1 MVFVLLVTRNSR
13 LATVRNFFVV
23 GISMNYE
30 SYKISLDQLEA
41 VTTFAAMSDI
51 IKLLPDSLANQIAA
65 GEVIQRPASVVKE
78 LLENSVDAGAAH
90 IQLIIKDS
98 GRTLIQTV
106 DDGKGMTEA
115 DARMSLERHAT
126 SKISSA
132 EDLFR
137 IKTMGFRGEALAS
150 IAAVAQLEMKT
161 RSQDR
166 KVGSH
171 LLVEGSKVKFQ
182 EVCAHESGTTT
193 SVKNLFF
200 NVPVR
205 RKFLKSDGVEMRH
218 IIDEFQRVALVHP
231 AIEFKL
237 FHNDQQ
243 LFFLPASNMR
253 QRIIGI
259 LGKSYTEK
267 LVPVEEET
275 DLVNISGFIGK
286 PESARKTR
294 GEQFLFVNGRYFKSA
309 YFHSAVQKA
318 FEGLIPH
325 GHHPSY
331 FIYFQVET
339 DSIDVNIHP
348 TKTEIKFEDE
358 RSIYAILRA
367 SVKRSIG
374 QYHVSPSLDFD
385 RETSF
390 DIAPA
395 RKDAH
400 IPSPSVTVNPSF
412 NPFDEGQ
419 KRQQQTNWERGSSF
433 GHTQSTQG
441 WEKLYEGLN
450 KSLNETP
457 QASPGLELIGEEDN
471 TIVRQIGL
479 KYILV
484 QSQEGIFMI
493 HHYRAH
499 VRILF
504 EEFET
509 GFLNEQKASQ
519 QMLFPAALDLSAQ
532 DASVLHT
539 MLEPLN
545 NMGFEIESFGNNSF
559 IVRAVPAACTNINME
574 ETLGGF
580 IDDLRHDKPTDENEL
595 MHNVIRSMAQQSAIK
610 SGKELK
616 AQEMLSLFRS
626 LMRCKN
632 PQHDLNG
639 RPTFVLLNGNM
650 LDKIFD

>member
-1 MVFVLLVTRNSR
+1 
-13 LATVRNFFVV
+13 
-23 GISMNYE
+23 MNHQ
-30 SYKISLDQLEA
+30 SLFNKITKISLDQFKA
-41 VTTFAAMSDI
+41 VTTFATMSDI

-78 LLENSVDAGAAH
+78 LLENSVDAKATH

-106 DDGKGMTEA
+106 DDGKGMTET

-126 SKISSA
+126 SKISST

-150 IAAVAQLEMKT
+150 IAAVAQMEMKT

-171 LLVEGSKVKFQ
+171 LAVEGSKVKFQ

-218 IIDEFQRVALVHP
+218 IIDEFQRVALVNP
-231 AIEFKL
+231 NVEFKL
-237 FHNDQQ
+237 YHNDQQ
-243 LFFLPASNMR
+243 LFFLPISNIR

-267 LVPVEEET
+267 LVPVEEGT
-275 DLVNISGFIGK
+275 DLVKISGFIGK
-286 PESARKTR
+286 PDAARKTR
-294 GEQFLFVNGRYFKSA
+294 GEQFLFVNGRYFKSP
-309 YFHSAVQKA
+309 YFHSAIQKA

-331 FIYFQVET
+331 FIYFDVLT

-358 RSIYAILRA
+358 RSIYAMGRA
-367 SVKRSIG
+367 AVKRAIG
-374 QYHVSPSLDFD
+374 QYHVSPSLDFE

-395 RKDAH
+395 RKDAQ
-400 IPSPSVTVNPSF
+400 IPRPGVTVDPSF
-412 NPFDEGQ
+412 NPFDKEE
-419 KRQQQTNWERGSSF
+419 KRQQQTNWERGTSF
-433 GHTQSTQG
+433 GHTQSAKG
-441 WEKLYEGLN
+441 WENLYEGLN
-450 KSLNETP
+450 SSLSEQHAP
-457 QASPGLELIGEEDN
+457 DPRLELIGEEDN

-504 EEFET
+504 EEFENSI
-509 GFLNEQKASQ
+509 LSEQKASQ
-519 QMLFPAALDLSAQ
+519 QILFPATLDLSAQ
-532 DASVLHT
+532 DVSVLQS

-559 IVRAVPAACTNINME
+559 IVRAIPAACTDINIE
-574 ETLGGF
+574 ETIGGF
-580 IDDLRHDKPTDENEL
+580 IDDLRNDKPTDQNEL

-639 RPTFVLLNGNM
+639 RPTFVLLNGGM